1 MEAQKTLSAINTL
14 CEKVCKL
21 IDLNTEKVAELEKK
35 IAELEKR
42 QVVMLNTSQVAKATG
57 WSIAAV
63 AKWIDT
69 GLIEVVRVDGLKKPL
84 VPSTEVDKIIK
95 MRGYGKKHM
104 EGR

>member
-1 MEAQKTLSAINTL
+1 MNALEALNAINVL
-14 CEKVCKL
+14 CEKVGRL

-84 VPSTEVDKIIK
+84 IPSTEVDKIIK

>member
-1 MEAQKTLSAINTL
+1 MNALEALNAINVL
-14 CEKVCKL
+14 CEKVGRL

-95 MRGYGKKHM
+95 MRGYGKKHL